1 MSGAVGAQL
10 VELGPHLRMLHMIML
25 IVNNTVCVR
34 FYTTWSGFGR
44 FQLVA
49 LIFEPKIMKPS
60 E

>member
-1 MSGAVGAQL
+1 MGQLELLL
-10 VELGPHLRMLHMIML
+10 VELSPRLRMLHMILL

-34 FYTTWSGFGR
+34 SYTMWSRLGR

-49 LIFEPKIMKPS
+49 LIFEPKVMKP

>member
-1 MSGAVGAQL
+1 MGQLELLL
-10 VELGPHLRMLHMIML
+10 VELGPRLRMLHMIIL

-34 FYTTWSGFGR
+34 SYTTWSRLGR

>member
-1 MSGAVGAQL
+1 MELELLL
-10 VELGPHLRMLHMIML
+10 VELGPRLRMLHMILL

-34 FYTTWSGFGR
+34 SYTMWSRLGR

-49 LIFEPKIMKPS
+49 LIFEPKVMKP